1 MKPESD
7 ATALQNRNQKAESRN
22 GGQGLAAAETRPHPG
37 PPSAV
42 ALLRRTGPL
51 PQERELTPLREGLA
65 AGETAAAPEEAH
77 PVFRQALEILRR
89 EMPPPEARG
98 TTPGLQSPQTAQD
111 PQPEPAGTSS
121 RPPPA
126 RFASAPDQ
134 PMEGRP
140 ALDLPTNFTNGHESG
155 PDQPMEGRPVLDSAL
170 RTPHSAL
177 ATEIIPARMLNEFV
191 YCQRLFY
198 YEFVEGVF
206 VESADTLRGGA
217 IHQRVD
223 SGSGALAKA
232 TKAESRKRKAEM
244 PGPGKPKAEEATAKN
259 ADALTP
265 ALSPRRGG
273 EETTAEN
280 ADKPEPETIHSRSVQ
295 MGSERLGVV
304 AKMDLVEV
312 RAALADGGRDH
323 ETTGPRDHGAPAK
336 GAAPANGTGDKG
348 GDKGARPHPGPL
360 PQEREADLFTQA
372 SDKGP
377 GKGADKGADK
387 GIRNRAAD
395 GTGDLLAA
403 LEVCPVDYKAGAP
416 REGEEANELWDT
428 DKMQLGLQALI
439 LRDNGYSCN
448 EGVIYYRATKQR
460 VRLPITCELE
470 SWVLQNVAQARR
482 VVAGPIPAP
491 LVHSPKCVRCS
502 LAPVC
507 LPDETRMFQVRSA
520 ECGVRSAEHE
530 SAGPA
535 LAPPRRLI
543 AARDDT
549 RALYLNTQGY
559 RVGCKDEVLQVK
571 EKDKVIEEVRMRD
584 VSHVA
589 LFGNI
594 QISTQAIQSLCE
606 LEIPVTYFSMGGWF
620 YGITRGHGM
629 KNVFLRME
637 QFRLAREETACLA
650 LARQF
655 VHGKIRNHRT
665 LLMRNHLEPPESI
678 ILKLKRAS
686 EDALSAASIQ
696 ELLGVEGAAASQ
708 YFGQFSGMVKV
719 EDDLP
724 GLETRRKDDRQ
735 AAFNFNFSNRNR
747 RPPTDP
753 VNAMLS
759 LAYSLL
765 SKDCTLAALA
775 VGFDPYL
782 GFYHQP
788 RFGRPAL
795 GLDLMEEFRP
805 LIAEST
811 VLSCINNR
819 VVTEKDFVRAGQAVN
834 LSAPG
839 RKRFFQTYEQRM
851 SSLITHPLFD
861 YKVSYRRALE
871 LQARLLAKTLTGEI
885 AQYLPLVTR

>member
-1 MKPESD
+1 MNDQDPSASSENRLSEPESSLKPRGLSPVTSRSRSGDNRQPRESTTEPRQLKIVVRVAPTETPSSEPPKPLAEISAPSVTSPSPSQD
-7 ATALQNRNQKAESRN
+7 ADLQ
-22 GGQGLAAAETRPHPG
+22 
-37 PPSAV
+37 
-42 ALLRRTGPL
+42 
-51 PQERELTPLREGLA
+51 TP
-65 AGETAAAPEEAH
+65 
-77 PVFRQALEILRR
+77 V
-89 EMPPPEARG
+89 PPEISERKIRSEAE
-98 TTPGLQSPQTAQD
+98 PQQ
-111 PQPEPAGTSS
+111 
-121 RPPPA
+121 
-126 RFASAPDQ
+126 
-134 PMEGRP
+134 
-140 ALDLPTNFTNGHESG
+140 
-155 PDQPMEGRPVLDSAL
+155 
-170 RTPHSAL
+170 
-177 ATEIIPARMLNEFV
+177 IPARMMNEFV

-206 VESADTLRGGA
+206 VESVDTLRGGA

-223 SGSGALAKA
+223 SGNGALPAAKKKS
-232 TKAESRKRKAEM
+232 KAEKTTTEDQPAANGDASTIE
-244 PGPGKPKAEEATAKN
+244 PEAQDT
-259 ADALTP
+259 
-265 ALSPRRGG
+265 
-273 EETTAEN
+273 
-280 ADKPEPETIHSRSVQ
+280 EPETIHSRSVQ
-295 MGSERLGVV
+295 MGSERLGIV

-312 RAALADGGRDH
+312 RAGLA
-323 ETTGPRDHGAPAK
+323 TGAD
-336 GAAPANGTGDKG
+336 DS
-348 GDKGARPHPGPL
+348 PG
-360 PQEREADLFTQA
+360 DLF
-372 SDKGP
+372 
-377 GKGADKGADK
+377 
-387 GIRNRAAD
+387 
-395 GTGDLLAA
+395 AA

-416 REGEEANELWDT
+416 KEGEEANELWDT

-439 LRDNGYSCN
+439 LRDNGYTCN

-460 VRLPITCELE
+460 VRLPITPELE
-470 SWVLQNVAQARR
+470 NWILQNIADAKR
-482 VVAGPIPAP
+482 VIAAPIPAP

-507 LPDETRMFQVRSA
+507 LPDETRMLAQTTMKVDV
-520 ECGVRSAEHE
+520 GVDGNTSE
-530 SAGPA
+530 GPQPSGEA
-535 LAPPRRLI
+535 PRRLI

-549 RALYLNTQGY
+549 RPLYLNTPGY
-559 RVGCKDEVLQVK
+559 RVGCKDEVLTI
-571 EKDKVIEEVRMRD
+571 KDKDKLIEEVRMRD

-589 LFGNI
+589 LFGNV

-606 LEIPVTYFSMGGWF
+606 QEVPVTYFSMGGWF
-620 YGITRGHGM
+620 YGITRGHAL

-637 QFRLAREETACLA
+637 QFRLARDEATCLS

-665 LLMRNHLEPPESI
+665 LLMRNHLEPPEVVI
-678 ILKLKRAS
+678 GKLKRAS
-686 EDALSAASIQ
+686 EDALSANSIE
-696 ELLGVEGAAASQ
+696 ELLGIEGAAASQ
-708 YFGQFSGMVKV
+708 YFQQLGGMVKV

-724 GLETRRKDDRQ
+724 GLGLPVENTKQRT
-735 AAFNFNFSNRNR
+735 FNFNFNNRNR

-759 LAYSLL
+759 LAYSMLA
-765 SKDCTLAALA
+765 KDCTLAALA

-819 VVTEKDFVRAGQAVN
+819 VVTDKDFVKAGQAVN
-834 LSAPG
+834 LTAPG

-885 AQYLPLVTR
+885 AEYIPLMTR

>member
-1 MKPESD
+1 MNDQDPSAPSENRLSEPESSLTPRGISPGTSG
-7 ATALQNRNQKAESRN
+7 ARTGGNRQSRQPTNEPKQLKIVVRIAPAEAQPSEAPKPVAEVTAPPVLN
-22 GGQGLAAAETRPHPG
+22 P
-37 PPSAV
+37 PPSQDASLQTP
-42 ALLRRTGPL
+42 ASPEISACKLSAEAE
-51 PQERELTPLREGLA
+51 PQ
-65 AGETAAAPEEAH
+65 
-77 PVFRQALEILRR
+77 Q
-89 EMPPPEARG
+89 
-98 TTPGLQSPQTAQD
+98 
-111 PQPEPAGTSS
+111 
-121 RPPPA
+121 
-126 RFASAPDQ
+126 
-134 PMEGRP
+134 
-140 ALDLPTNFTNGHESG
+140 
-155 PDQPMEGRPVLDSAL
+155 
-170 RTPHSAL
+170 
-177 ATEIIPARMLNEFV
+177 IPARMLNEFV

-206 VESADTLRGGA
+206 VESVDTVRGGA

-223 SGSGALAKA
+223 SGSGAL
-232 TKAESRKRKAEM
+232 
-244 PGPGKPKAEEATAKN
+244 PKAKGK
-259 ADALTP
+259 
-265 ALSPRRGG
+265 SK
-273 EETTAEN
+273 
-280 ADKPEPETIHSRSVQ
+280 ADKPVEVEKTKTDAADSPNKESETKNAEPETIHSRSVQ

-304 AKMDLVEV
+304 AKMDLVETK
-312 RAALADGGRDH
+312 A
-323 ETTGPRDHGAPAK
+323 EK
-336 GAAPANGTGDKG
+336 G
-348 GDKGARPHPGPL
+348 
-360 PQEREADLFTQA
+360 DLFT
-372 SDKGP
+372 
-377 GKGADKGADK
+377 
-387 GIRNRAAD
+387 
-395 GTGDLLAA
+395 A

-416 REGEEANELWDT
+416 KEGEEANELWDT

-439 LRDNGYSCN
+439 LRDNGYNCN

-460 VRLPITCELE
+460 VRLPITPELE
-470 SWVLQNVAQARR
+470 NWILQNIAEARR
-482 VVAGPIPAP
+482 IVTGPIPAP
-491 LVHSPKCVRCS
+491 LIHSPKCVRCS

-507 LPDETRMFQVRSA
+507 LPDETRMLAQIAIDVSVQ
-520 ECGVRSAEHE
+520 EKTGV
-530 SAGPA
+530 PA
-535 LAPPRRLI
+535 IEASEDSRRPTGEPPRRLI

-549 RALYLNTQGY
+549 RALYLNTPGY
-559 RVGCKDEVLQVK
+559 RVGCKDEVLVVK
-571 EKDKVIEEVRMRD
+571 EKDRVIEEVRMRD

-606 LEIPVTYFSMGGWF
+606 QEIPVTYFSMGGWF
-620 YGITRGHGM
+620 YGITRGHSL

-637 QFRLAREETACLA
+637 QFRLARDEMMCLS

-665 LLMRNHLEPPESI
+665 LLMRNHLEPPEAI
-678 ILKLKRAS
+678 IGKLKRAS
-686 EDALSAASIQ
+686 EDALVATSIE
-696 ELLGVEGAAASQ
+696 ELLGIEGAAASQ
-708 YFGQFSGMVKV
+708 YFQQFNGMVKV
-719 EDDLP
+719 EDDDLP
-724 GLETRRKDDRQ
+724 GLEMPSNNAKQ
-735 AAFNFNFSNRNR
+735 LAFNFNFTNRNR

-759 LAYSLL
+759 LAYSMLA
-765 SKDCTLAALA
+765 KDCTLAALA

-834 LSAPG
+834 LTTPG

-885 AQYLPLVTR
+885 SEYIPLMTR